1 MALLDSEIQRIK
13 FELGYNLL
21 NIGAV
26 PYVQHMFV
34 FEQVIQPHLLGGAVT
49 ESSTPVTA
57 SVPAV
62 PTPVTLTL
70 ADATGFH
77 VFDNIYVDIDTQQ
90 ESAVVR
96 QVTGNTIV
104 VYLSKSH
111 IGTYPV
117 TVEAGKDGGEA
128 IVRELLKKL
137 KELTGINGLYHTSIS
152 GAGIKRADDDVEFFP
167 NGAYGGSKSR
177 LQEIEDAIEK
187 YRDDLASAVGFPNLR
202 RLRNAPRTALELY

>member
-1 MALLDSEIQRIK
+1 MTLLDSEIQRIK

-34 FEQVIQPHLLGGAVT
+34 FEQVIQPHLLGGSVT

-57 SVPAV
+57 SMPAV

-70 ADATGFH
+70 ADASGFH
-77 VFDNIYVDIDTQQ
+77 VFDTIYVDLDTQQ
-90 ESAVVR
+90 EAAIVR
-96 QVTGNTIV
+96 QVVGNTIV

-117 TVEAGKDGGEA
+117 TVEAGKDGGEG
-128 IVRELLKKL
+128 IVREILKKL
-137 KELTGINGLYHTSIS
+137 KELTGINGLYHNSIS
-152 GAGIKRADDDVEFFP
+152 TAGIKQVDEVEFFA
-167 NGAYGGSKSR
+167 NGTYGGSKSR
-177 LQEIEDAIEK
+177 LQEIEDAIMK
-187 YRDDLASAVGFPNLR
+187 YRDELASAVGFPNLWR
-202 RLRNAPRTALELY
+202 MRKAPSTSLELY